1 MKGEE
6 VEACFEAQQGITL
19 VLVAQALSATAGCED
34 DDEDDE
40 KVAGNGTTAKQHGSK
55 LVG

>member
-19 VLVAQALSATAGCED
+19 VLVAQTLSATAGCED